1 MPDGA
6 ADKADGRTGK
16 ADGPVPEP
24 AEALAALVA
33 KLRTELAGVRTAM
46 RNRAVIE
53 QAKGVLVE
61 RLGISPDE
69 GFDHLVR
76 LSQRANVKLIEV
88 AAAIVGTTAP
98 DPSGP
103 TVTEMIDDEMRDHL
117 RRSRERDRVTD
128 VRRPAA
134 GTRTATRTAP
144 KPAAA
149 RAARRP
155 ARPPGAEALQA
166 QHQLLGARI
175 ASATSYDEVAQAVAG
190 ATVGWPSPAS
200 VVVTLLEPDGAHLFV
215 GAYGIRAEVRSQWR
229 RLPPHVDMPVA
240 VAVRDRATLLLPDE
254 AAVYRHFP
262 ELRATP
268 FAPGAVFA
276 APLLS
281 GDRVLGSLGVSW
293 SEPVDL
299 GDEAGRY
306 LSALAGPVARR
317 VSELRQEEADRKSPA
332 PDREPAEAE
341 GWLPIAVE
349 TVPDP
354 VVLLAPVQDDGPI
367 VDFRVVYAN
376 AAARELTGPGTGEPT
391 LLSLYPEL
399 GSRLLLPELA
409 RVLRDGLAARFGP
422 VRVSDRHNTV
432 VTGRAARL
440 WDRVLLVW
448 RELGEAELIYPQL
461 LDAHPGQRQAA
472 QLRVPGGRT
481 PGRAPAAGHRRAGPR
496 RQRYRRRAAR
506 YRPGRHRG
514 AGHRGPAAAG

>member
-1 MPDGA
+1 MGTHMPDGA

-98 DPSGP
+98 DPS
-103 TVTEMIDDEMRDHL
+103 
-117 RRSRERDRVTD
+117 
-128 VRRPAA
+128 
-134 GTRTATRTAP
+134 
-144 KPAAA
+144 
-149 RAARRP
+149 
-155 ARPPGAEALQA
+155 
-166 QHQLLGARI
+166 
-175 ASATSYDEVAQAVAG
+175 G

-306 LSALAGPVARR
+306 LSAL
-317 VSELRQEEADRKSPA
+317 
-332 PDREPAEAE
+332 
-341 GWLPIAVE
+341 
-349 TVPDP
+349 
-354 VVLLAPVQDDGPI
+354 
-367 VDFRVVYAN
+367 
-376 AAARELTGPGTGEPT
+376 TGPGTGEPT

-461 LDAHPGQRQAA
+461 LDA
-472 QLRVPGGRT
+472 
-481 PGRAPAAGHRRAGPR
+481 
-496 RQRYRRRAAR
+496 
-506 YRPGRHRG
+506 
-514 AGHRGPAAAG
+514 